1 MAVEV
6 IPGCPLFK
14 DNGLK
19 RPKGENLPLDH
30 KSGSPLKEIWDWY
43 RRAKVKPYV
52 SVKNLNGDEP
62 VSGIGHTAAEVGIKI
77 SF

>member
-6 IPGCPLFK
+6 IPGCPLFR

-19 RPKGENLPLDH
+19 RPKGENLPLD
-30 KSGSPLKEIWDWY
+30 KKESPLKEIWDWY
-43 RRAKVKPYV
+43 RHAKVRPYV

-62 VSGIGHTAAEVGIKI
+62 VSGVGHTAAEIGIKI

>member
-1 MAVEV
+1 MAVDV
-6 IPGCPLFK
+6 IPGCPLFR

-19 RPKGENLPLDH
+19 RPKNENLPLD
-30 KSGSPLKEIWDWY
+30 KKESPLKEIWDWY
-43 RRAKVKPYV
+43 RRAKVRPYV

-62 VSGIGHTAAEVGIKI
+62 ASGVEHTAAEIGIKI